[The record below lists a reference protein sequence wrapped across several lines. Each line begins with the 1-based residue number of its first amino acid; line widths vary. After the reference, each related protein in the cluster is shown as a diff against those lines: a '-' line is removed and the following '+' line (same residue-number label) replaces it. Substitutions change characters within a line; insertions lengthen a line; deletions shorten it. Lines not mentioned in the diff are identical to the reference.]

1 MSKSMHMEKFYP
13 NLDLKFLANCP
24 VCNCQ
29 YDPKEIKILDKKEGI
44 VTIYFACAHCKNSI
58 ISAVN
63 AGVLGVT
70 AVSMITDLNI
80 AEAEKIKDTPGLSSD
95 DVLAIYDFLGNEK
108 QFNNLEPVR

>member
-1 MSKSMHMEKFYP
+1 MHMEKFYP
-13 NLDLKFLANCP
+13 NLDLKFLCLCP

-29 YDPKEIKILDKKEGI
+29 YDSREIKILDKKDGI
-44 VTIYFACAHCKNSI
+44 VTIYFTCAQCKNSI

-80 AEAEKIKDTPGLSSD
+80 SEAQKIKDTPAVCSD
-95 DVLAIYDFLGNEK
+95 NILAIYNYFGKEK
-108 QFNNLEPVR
+108 QKSNLAFKHLSI

>member
-1 MSKSMHMEKFYP
+1 MHMEKFYP
-13 NLDLKFLANCP
+13 NLDLKFLCLCP

-29 YDPKEIKILDKKEGI
+29 YNPKEIKILDKKEGV

-80 AEAEKIKDTPGLSSD
+80 AEAEKIKDIPDLSAD
-95 DVLAIYDFLGNEK
+95 DVLTIYDFLGRENK
-108 QFNNLEPVR
+108 QINRHQYNN